1 MFRYTYFGVS
11 FDFLL
16 GATPEAY
23 LLWTEYQIS
32 ETEKALSKET
42 DEEKRGELEAKLEAL
57 KESLEDQQMFSS
69 NPTKKAPPAGEGE
82 GRYGL
87 QKRDWWGIGQ
97 WFKHEL
103 DVIARPPE
111 YLANKSGIPL
121 DRVEAFL
128 VGNAELSKAELES
141 FAKVIG
147 KPLGEII
154 HGYAAAFEKED
165 DPVDLAAYLQVFG
178 SLSSEE
184 QMDLV
189 QIAVLSGKIG
199 PAAAKGI
206 STLRAL
212 LESQMPPSQ
221 D

>member
-1 MFRYTYFGVS
+1 MDG
-11 FDFLL
+11 
-16 GATPEAY
+16 
-23 LLWTEYQIS
+23 
-32 ETEKALSKET
+32 EKLVQNIRSIAIQKGIQMKDLYVMAGITSGALSQWKSGKT
-42 DEEKRGELEAKLEAL
+42 KPHTSTLSRIADAL
-57 KESLEDQQMFSS
+57 KVTMQELLDGTE
-69 NPTKKAPPAGEGE
+69 KAPPAGEDE

-128 VGNAELSKAELES
+128 VGNAELSKVELES
-141 FAKVIG
+141 LAKVIG

-154 HGYAAAFEKED
+154 HGYEAALEKED

-184 QMDLV
+184 QKDLV

-221 D
+221 G

>member
-1 MFRYTYFGVS
+1 MVNFYDNYLRLCNAKKITPSRAAVEAGTTKTSVNRWKNGSRPSDAMLLKLADYFQCSIEDLIGS
-11 FDFLL
+11 EGD
-16 GATPEAY
+16 
-23 LLWTEYQIS
+23 TE
-32 ETEKALSKET
+32 
-42 DEEKRGELEAKLEAL
+42 
-57 KESLEDQQMFSS
+57 
-69 NPTKKAPPAGEGE
+69 KAPPAGDGE

-128 VGNAELSKAELES
+128 VGNAELSKVELES
-141 FAKVIG
+141 LAKVIG

-154 HGYAAAFEKED
+154 HGYEAALEKED

-184 QMDLV
+184 QKDLV

-221 D
+221 G